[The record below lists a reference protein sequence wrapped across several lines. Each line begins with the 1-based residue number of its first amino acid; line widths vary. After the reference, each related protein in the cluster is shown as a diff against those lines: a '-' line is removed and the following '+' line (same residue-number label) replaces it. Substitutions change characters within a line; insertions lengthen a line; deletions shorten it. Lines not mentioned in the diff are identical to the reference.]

1 MAWAQQPSV
10 KEFMMK
16 LKTKKLAYQAGM
28 LGVYHR
34 LRNRKLLTVAMFH
47 RILPLAD
54 PRHAG
59 ADPEWTMTPT
69 AFAGCLGFFCKHY
82 HVVSPAQVFAAL
94 EGGVPLPTRALL
106 ITFDDGWADTAE
118 YAQPL
123 LAEFSLSALVFV
135 AGCAID
141 QAAAFWQE
149 HVYSYLATEPDG
161 IAQLTA
167 AWQRSS
173 APMPGTALP
182 PPAGEAAIRTVID
195 MLGKLDSPARDAIV
209 AALCPARAAR
219 PAMLDAAQLACLIGA
234 GHTIGG
240 HGMTHQPLTRLARAD
255 IDLRQAQETLAT
267 HLAQPHVESMSFP
280 HGAWSDTIV
289 AHAQSA
295 GFRYLFSSEACLNG
309 FGNGE
314 DAPSRPVGRI
324 HISERAI
331 VDAAGTFQPALLAAW
346 LFLRTARPLAP
357 IARVTHGR

>member
-1 MAWAQQPSV
+1 
-10 KEFMMK
+10 MK

-34 LRNRKLLTVAMFH
+34 LRNSKLLTVAMFH
-47 RILPLAD
+47 RILPPAD

-69 AFAGCLGFFCKHY
+69 AFAGCLGFFRKHY

-94 EGGVPLPTRALL
+94 GSGAPLPPRALL

-123 LAEFSLSALVFV
+123 LAEFAMPALVFV

-141 QAAAFWQE
+141 ETAAFWQE
-149 HVYSYLATEPDG
+149 HVYSYLATEAGAID
-161 IAQLTA
+161 QLTA
-167 AWQRSS
+167 AWQRSG
-173 APMPGTALP
+173 APMPAAALP
-182 PPAGEAAIRTVID
+182 APASEAAIRTVID
-195 MLGKLDSPARDAIV
+195 MLGKLDNTSRDAIV
-209 AALCPARAAR
+209 AALRPVRAGR
-219 PAMLDAAQLACLIGA
+219 PAMLDAAQLARLIAA

-240 HGMTHQPLTRLARAD
+240 HGMAHQPLTRLERP
-255 IDLRQAQETLAT
+255 DLDLHDAQAALA
-267 HLAQPHVESMSFP
+267 AYSPQPHVESMSFP
-280 HGAWSDTIV
+280 HGAWSDTVV
-289 AHAQSA
+289 AHAQAA
-295 GFRYLFSSEACLNG
+295 GYRYLFSSEACLNG
-309 FGNGE
+309 FDGN

-346 LFLRTARPLAP
+346 LFLRPARPLAP
-357 IARVTHGR
+357 IAGGTHGR